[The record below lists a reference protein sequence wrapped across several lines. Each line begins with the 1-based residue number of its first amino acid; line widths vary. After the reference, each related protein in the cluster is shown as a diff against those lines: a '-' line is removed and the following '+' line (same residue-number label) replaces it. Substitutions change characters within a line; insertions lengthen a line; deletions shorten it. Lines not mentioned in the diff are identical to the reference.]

1 MRLHG
6 HRIAQASEVR
16 MFPPFPPAY
25 DLVLLFITELLFGF
39 SYNQAVA
46 WFGTR
51 HEKLFK
57 FLVSWSVV
65 FGVAG
70 TLSLQAIFCWG
81 RTFQEWQVLLINLLC
96 FAGSGLPMI
105 IGSMVRASKPSH
117 KAKRL
122 PNNVRDSVEE
132 VGSEMHQL
140 ASKVNEQAQANNV
153 PAAMLIEIVHKL
165 HEWRGVL
172 RSL

>member
-1 MRLHG
+1 M
-6 HRIAQASEVR
+6 
-16 MFPPFPPAY
+16 MPPFPPAV

-51 HEKLFK
+51 HERLFK

-70 TLSLQAIFCWG
+70 TIVLQLVFFWDFTFAAWQGFLVTFLGFC
-81 RTFQEWQVLLINLLC
+81 
-96 FAGSGLPMI
+96 GSGLPMI
-105 IGSMVRASKPSH
+105 IGSMNRAGRKTH

-122 PNNVRDSVEE
+122 PNNVKVIVED
-132 VGSEMHQL
+132 VMAEML
-140 ASKVNEQAQANNV
+140 AFAKDVNEKAGAGEV
-153 PAAMLIEIVHKL
+153 KAATLIDLVHRL
-165 HEWRGVL
+165 HTWVGTL
-172 RSL
+172 KSL

>member
-1 MRLHG
+1 
-6 HRIAQASEVR
+6 

-25 DLVLLFITELLFGF
+25 DLVLLFIAELLFGLT
-39 SYNQAVA
+39 YNPAVA

-70 TLSLQAIFCWG
+70 TLFLQAIFFWG
-81 RTFQEWQVLLINLLC
+81 RTFLEWQVLLINLMC
-96 FAGSGLPMI
+96 FAGSGMPMI
-105 IGSMVRASKPSH
+105 AGSMWRAAKPSH
-117 KAKRL
+117 KAKKL
-122 PNNVRDSVEE
+122 PKYVKDIVED
-132 VGSEMHQL
+132 VGYEMHQL